1 MIPRANE
8 GGGSHV
14 PPPRETSE
22 GTNVTSTF
30 WEDPMNAKLTA
41 EAETLYQT
49 ATRLQRVGLI
59 VDRRALSPAQRR
71 AAFALQ
77 CRAAKSPDQ
86 QELQRARIGFAYPNA
101 R

>member
-1 MIPRANE
+1 
-8 GGGSHV
+8 
-14 PPPRETSE
+14 
-22 GTNVTSTF
+22 
-30 WEDPMNAKLTA
+30 MNAKLTA